1 MRHLIVVATIAAALI
16 ASSAASAGGW
26 ATVGLDPLPDGVAP
40 GDTWNTNMT
49 ILQHGRTPLTGLSPT
64 ITIML
69 DDETGLTETF
79 VATETDA
86 PGVYRAS
93 VVFPEAGPW
102 RLVADST
109 FGDSKLT
116 YGPVLIES
124 TPGAPAGGSGREVQ
138 TPGVPAGD
146 SGRDIPVLALLAGLA
161 GLVVVVA
168 GTFAVV
174 RQRRLKPAA

>member
-49 ILQHGRTPLTGLSPT
+49 IKQHGMTPLTGLSPT
-64 ITIML
+64 ITITRE
-69 DDETGLTETF
+69 DSGLTKQF
-79 VATETDA
+79 FATETDA
-86 PGVYRAS
+86 PGVYAAS
-93 VVFPEAGPW
+93 VVFPEAGQW
-102 RLVADST
+102 RIVADST
-109 FGDSKLT
+109 FGESRLT
-116 YGPVLIES
+116 YGPVSIEPS
-124 TPGAPAGGSGREVQ
+124 PVGTGAGN
-138 TPGVPAGD
+138 T
-146 SGRDIPVLALLAGLA
+146 GRDVPVLRLLAALG

-174 RQRRLKPAA
+174 RQRRLNPAG